1 MAGGIF
7 DPEFDQLPMRIPIFP
22 LPSALLLPGGQLPL
36 NIFEPRYLAMVRHA
50 LATPTRLIGMVQPL
64 DHHAGGDIAND
75 NIANDDGANEN
86 IANDGGADAAGLFET
101 GCAGRLSFFQE
112 SDDGRFVIAL
122 NGVCRFHRLR
132 QELDPNGFLVADVD
146 WQPFANDLRIDVSAL
161 DRDPLIKVMKR
172 YCDMKGI
179 ETDWTQI
186 ENSDNHQLLATLSM
200 ICPFEVA
207 EKQALLEADSMAKRA
222 DLLIAIMEM
231 ALHDETGGNDA
242 RH

>member
-36 NIFEPRYLAMVRHA
+36 NIFEPRYLAMVTHA

-64 DHHAGGDIAND
+64 DHYAGGDS
-75 NIANDDGANEN
+75 ANDDGANDDWAN
-86 IANDGGADAAGLFET
+86 NGGVNNDGAGLFET

-172 YCDMKGI
+172 YFDMKGF

-222 DLLIAIMEM
+222 DLLIAMMEM

>member
-36 NIFEPRYLAMVRHA
+36 NIFEPRYLAMVTHA

-75 NIANDDGANEN
+75 DIANDNIANDD
-86 IANDGGADAAGLFET
+86 GADAAGLFET

-112 SDDGRFVIAL
+112 SEDGRFVIAL
-122 NGVCRFHRLR
+122 TGVCRFHRLR

-146 WQPFANDLRIDVSAL
+146 WQPFANDLRVDVSAL

-172 YCDMKGI
+172 YFDMKGF

-222 DLLIAIMEM
+222 DLLIAMMEM

>member
-36 NIFEPRYLAMVRHA
+36 NIFEPRYLAMVTHA

-75 NIANDDGANEN
+75 DIANDNR
-86 IANDGGADAAGLFET
+86 ANDDGADAAGLFET

-146 WQPFANDLRIDVSAL
+146 WQPFANDLRVDVSAL

-172 YCDMKGI
+172 YFDMKGF

-222 DLLIAIMEM
+222 DLLIAMMEM

>member
-36 NIFEPRYLAMVRHA
+36 NIFEPRYLAMVMHA

-75 NIANDDGANEN
+75 DIANDDWPMMTGLT
-86 IANDGGADAAGLFET
+86 AAGLFET

-146 WQPFANDLRIDVSAL
+146 WQPFANDLRVDVSAL

-172 YCDMKGI
+172 YFDMKGF

-222 DLLIAIMEM
+222 DLLIAMMEM

>member
-1 MAGGIF
+1 M
-7 DPEFDQLPMRIPIFP
+7 
-22 LPSALLLPGGQLPL
+22 
-36 NIFEPRYLAMVRHA
+36 
-50 LATPTRLIGMVQPL
+50 
-64 DHHAGGDIAND
+64 
-75 NIANDDGANEN
+75 
-86 IANDGGADAAGLFET
+86 FET

-146 WQPFANDLRIDVSAL
+146 WQPFANDLRVDVSAL

-172 YCDMKGI
+172 YFDMKGF

-222 DLLIAIMEM
+222 DLLIAMMEM

>member
-1 MAGGIF
+1 MASGIF
-7 DPEFDQLPMRIPIFP
+7 DPELHQLPMRIPIFP

-36 NIFEPRYLAMVRHA
+36 NIFESRYLAMVTHA

-64 DHHAGGDIAND
+64 DYHAGSDIAND
-75 NIANDDGANEN
+75 NIANDDL
-86 IANDGGADAAGLFET
+86 ADAADLFET

-132 QELDPNGFLVADVD
+132 QEPDPNGFLVADVD
-146 WQPFANDLRIDVSAL
+146 WQPFANDLRVDVSAL
-161 DRDPLIKVMKR
+161 DRDPLIRVMKR
-172 YCDMKGI
+172 YFDMKGF
-179 ETDWTQI
+179 ETDWAQI

-222 DLLIAIMEM
+222 NLLIAMMEM
-231 ALHDETGGNDA
+231 ALHDETGGNDP

>member
-7 DPEFDQLPMRIPIFP
+7 DPEFGQLPMRIPIFP

-75 NIANDDGANEN
+75 NIANSDGAN
-86 IANDGGADAAGLFET
+86 AAGLFET

-132 QELDPNGFLVADVD
+132 QELDPNGFLVADID

-172 YCDMKGI
+172 YFDMKGF

-222 DLLIAIMEM
+222 DLLIAMMEM

>member
-36 NIFEPRYLAMVRHA
+36 NIFEPRYLAMVTHA

-75 NIANDDGANEN
+75 NIANDDGAN
-86 IANDGGADAAGLFET
+86 DDGADAAGLFET

-132 QELDPNGFLVADVD
+132 QELDPNGFLLADVD

-172 YCDMKGI
+172 YFDMKGF

-222 DLLIAIMEM
+222 DLLIAMMEM
-231 ALHDETGGNDA
+231 ALHEDNGGQDA

>member
-36 NIFEPRYLAMVRHA
+36 NIFEPRYLAMVTHA

-75 NIANDDGANEN
+75 DIANDNT
-86 IANDGGADAAGLFET
+86 ANDDGADAAGLFET

-146 WQPFANDLRIDVSAL
+146 WQPFVNDLRVDVSAL

-172 YCDMKGI
+172 YFDMKGF

-222 DLLIAIMEM
+222 DLLIAMMEM

>member
-36 NIFEPRYLAMVRHA
+36 NVFEPRYLAMVKHA
-50 LATPTRLIGMVQPL
+50 LATPTRLIGMVQPRDL
-64 DHHAGGDIAND
+64 AG
-75 NIANDDGANEN
+75 
-86 IANDGGADAAGLFET
+86 DATAEEPPLFET
-101 GCAGRLSFFQE
+101 GCAGRVSFFQE

-122 NGVCRFHRLR
+122 NGVCRFHRLD
-132 QELDPNGFLVADVD
+132 QQLDPNGFLVADVD
-146 WQPFANDLRIDVSAL
+146 WRPFANDLRMDISAL
-161 DRDPLIKVMKR
+161 DREPLMDVLRR
-172 YCDMKGI
+172 YFDLKGF

-200 ICPFEVA
+200 VCPFEVA
-207 EKQALLEADSMAKRA
+207 EKQALLEADSMVSRA
-222 DLLIAIMEM
+222 DLLIAMMEM
-231 ALHDETGGNDA
+231 AIHDETGGNDA

>member
-1 MAGGIF
+1 MASGIF
-7 DPEFDQLPMRIPIFP
+7 NPEFDQLPMRIPIFP

-36 NIFEPRYLAMVRHA
+36 NIFEPCYLAMVRHA

-64 DHHAGGDIAND
+64 DHHASDEKIN
-75 NIANDDGANEN
+75 
-86 IANDGGADAAGLFET
+86 AAVLFET

-132 QELDPNGFLVADVD
+132 QEFDPNGFLLADVD

-172 YCDMKGI
+172 YFDMKGF

-222 DLLIAIMEM
+222 DLLIAMMEM

>member
-36 NIFEPRYLAMVRHA
+36 NVFEPRYLAMVKHA
-50 LATPTRLIGMVQPL
+50 LATPTRLIGMVQPRDL
-64 DHHAGGDIAND
+64 AG
-75 NIANDDGANEN
+75 
-86 IANDGGADAAGLFET
+86 DATAEEPPLFET
-101 GCAGRLSFFQE
+101 GCAGRVSFFQE

-122 NGVCRFHRLR
+122 NGVCRFHRLD
-132 QELDPNGFLVADVD
+132 QQLDPNGFLVADVD
-146 WQPFANDLRIDVSAL
+146 WRPFANDLRMDISAL
-161 DRDPLIKVMKR
+161 DRDPLMDVLRR
-172 YCDMKGI
+172 YFDLKGF

-200 ICPFEVA
+200 VCPFEVA
-207 EKQALLEADSMAKRA
+207 EKQALLEANSMASRA
-222 DLLIAIMEM
+222 DLLIAMMEM
-231 ALHDETGGNDA
+231 AIHDETGGNDA

>member
-7 DPEFDQLPMRIPIFP
+7 DPEFDQLPTRIPIFP

-36 NIFEPRYLAMVRHA
+36 NIFEPRYLAMVMYA
-50 LATPTRLIGMVQPL
+50 LATPTRLIGMVQPIYHNVG
-64 DHHAGGDIAND
+64 DNGANDDIAND
-75 NIANDDGANEN
+75 NMAGDP
-86 IANDGGADAAGLFET
+86 GLFET

-122 NGVCRFHRLR
+122 NGVCRFHHLR
-132 QELDPNGFLVADVD
+132 QEFDSNGFLVADVN
-146 WQPFANDLRIDVSAL
+146 WQPFVNDLRVDVSAL

-172 YCDMKGI
+172 YFDMKGF

-207 EKQALLEADSMAKRA
+207 EKQALLEAESMAKRA
-222 DLLIAIMEM
+222 DLLIAMMEM

>member
-7 DPEFDQLPMRIPIFP
+7 DPEFDQLPTRIPIFP

-64 DHHAGGDIAND
+64 DHHAGGDTAND
-75 NIANDDGANEN
+75 NKANDDGV
-86 IANDGGADAAGLFET
+86 NDDGADGAGLFET

-132 QELDPNGFLVADVD
+132 QELDPNGFLMADVD

-172 YCDMKGI
+172 YFDMKGF

>member
-36 NIFEPRYLAMVRHA
+36 NIFEPRYLAMVTHA

-64 DHHAGGDIAND
+64 DHYAGGDS
-75 NIANDDGANEN
+75 ANDDGANDDGAN
-86 IANDGGADAAGLFET
+86 NDGVNNDGAGLFET

-172 YCDMKGI
+172 YFDMKGF

-222 DLLIAIMEM
+222 DLLIAMMEM

>member
-1 MAGGIF
+1 MTNSSDFPDI
-7 DPEFDQLPMRIPIFP
+7 IPVFP
-22 LPSALLLPGGQLPL
+22 LPGALLLPRSRLPL
-36 NIFEPRYLAMVRHA
+36 HIFEPRYLAMVVHA

-64 DHHAGGDIAND
+64 DHHAG
-75 NIANDDGANEN
+75 DDMTNVN
-86 IANDGGADAAGLFET
+86 MADDPGLFET

-146 WQPFANDLRIDVSAL
+146 WQSFANDLRVDVSAL
-161 DRDPLIKVMKR
+161 DRDPLIRVLKR
-172 YCDMKGI
+172 YFDMKGF

-222 DLLIAIMEM
+222 DLLIAMMEI

>member
-1 MAGGIF
+1 
-7 DPEFDQLPMRIPIFP
+7 
-22 LPSALLLPGGQLPL
+22 LPL
-36 NIFEPRYLAMVRHA
+36 NIFEPRYLAMVTHA
-50 LATPTRLIGMVQPL
+50 LATPTRLIGMLQPFG
-64 DHHAGGDIAND
+64 HHAVDDITND
-75 NIANDDGANEN
+75 NMSNDDM
-86 IANDGGADAAGLFET
+86 ADDPSLFET

-132 QELDPNGFLVADVD
+132 QEPDPNGFLVADVD
-146 WQPFANDLRIDVSAL
+146 WQPFANDLRVDVSAL

-172 YCDMKGI
+172 YFDMKGF
-179 ETDWTQI
+179 ETDWAQI

-222 DLLIAIMEM
+222 NLLIAMMEM

>member
-36 NIFEPRYLAMVRHA
+36 NIFEPRYLAMVTHA

-64 DHHAGGDIAND
+64 DHYAGGDS
-75 NIANDDGANEN
+75 ANDDGANDDGAN
-86 IANDGGADAAGLFET
+86 NDGVNNDGADLFET

-112 SDDGRFVIAL
+112 SEDGRFVIAL
-122 NGVCRFHRLR
+122 TGVCRFHRLR

-172 YCDMKGI
+172 YFDMKGF

-222 DLLIAIMEM
+222 DLLIAMMEM

>member
-36 NIFEPRYLAMVRHA
+36 NIFEPRYLAMVKHA
-50 LATPTRLIGMVQPL
+50 LATPTRLIGMVQPR
-64 DHHAGGDIAND
+64 DHA
-75 NIANDDGANEN
+75 DDESTEEPT
-86 IANDGGADAAGLFET
+86 LFET
-101 GCAGRLSFFQE
+101 GCAGRVSFFQE

-122 NGVCRFHRLR
+122 NGVCRFHRLD
-132 QELDPNGFLVADVD
+132 QQLDPNGFLVADVD

-161 DRDPLIKVMKR
+161 DRDPLMDVLRR
-172 YCDMKGI
+172 YFDLKGF

-200 ICPFEVA
+200 VCPFEVA
-207 EKQALLEADSMAKRA
+207 EKQALLEADSMASRA
-222 DLLIAIMEM
+222 DLLIAMMEM
-231 ALHDETGGNDA
+231 AIHDETGGNDA